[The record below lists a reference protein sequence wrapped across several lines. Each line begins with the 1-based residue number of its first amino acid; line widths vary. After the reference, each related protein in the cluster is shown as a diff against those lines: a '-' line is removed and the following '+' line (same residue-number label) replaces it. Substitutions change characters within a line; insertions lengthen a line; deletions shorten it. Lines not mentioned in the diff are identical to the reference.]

1 MALEEEHL
9 RALLRNVSD
18 TVTVFDIEGNV
29 TFVGGNPGGTLGRD
43 DDEYLGRSAFSYIHP
58 DDRLAIAAQ
67 LAEMVVSPGA
77 ERVAEYRLMHADGSW
92 VYCEGVAVNLLHDP
106 EVKGIVLTS
115 RNIQSRK
122 MTELT
127 LRAQARI
134 LAAIASGVSSE
145 DALGDVQVLVESW
158 IERAQCSITFEPT
171 NAEMAAAAEEPW
183 GRPLSGVRSG
193 VPLGVLRVEVPA
205 GRIPTEREA
214 ALLDTA
220 AHLAAIALERA
231 ESEERLAKL
240 ALHDP
245 LTGLPNRALLVDRL
259 GTALRRMARH
269 EQSVA
274 VLFLDIDRFKVVNDT
289 FGHAAGDELL
299 VSLAER
305 LQLRVRP
312 GDTVAR
318 LGGDE
323 FVVIC
328 EEVVDAEHAQ
338 AIAKR
343 LEVAMDEPFR
353 TSQGDVVA
361 GGSFGVALATSPDAD
376 AATLLREA
384 DLAMYRAKSD
394 GRGGVVVF
402 DAMMRSSA
410 DARAQLAVDLRQGL
424 ARGELVVHY
433 QPVFDLL
440 DGRAVAVEALARWRH
455 PRGDVLLPLEFV
467 GLAERTGLVIPL
479 ETELFDRAFSDASRW
494 HDSSITLVLNASPV
508 HMVDADFAARLQVA
522 LERHQWPAS
531 RLQLDIAE
539 RLLIDDDR
547 NVLSTLDSLRSL
559 GVRLVIDD
567 FGTGHSSLGAL
578 HRFPVDGVKIDRSF
592 VERLG
597 TGDRDEAMVEAIVA
611 VTRALGLDAIAEGV
625 ERAEQVERLRE
636 LGCRQAQGYLLGRP
650 VPVDELD
657 IA

>member
-1 MALEEEHL
+1 MPLEEELL
-9 RALLRNVSD
+9 RALLRHVSD

-43 DDEYLGRSAFSYIHP
+43 DDEYLGRSALSYIHP
-58 DDRLAIAAQ
+58 DDRLVIAAQ
-67 LAEMVVSPGA
+67 LAELIVTPGA
-77 ERVAEYRLMHADGSW
+77 EGVAEYRVMHSDGSW
-92 VYCEGVAVNLLHDP
+92 VHCEGVAVNLLHDP

-134 LAAIASGVSSE
+134 LAAIASGASSE
-145 DALGDVQVLVESW
+145 DALGDVQILVESW
-158 IERAQCSITFEPT
+158 IHESLCTIGFEPS
-171 NAEMAAAAEEPW
+171 NAELVAAVEEAW
-183 GRPLSGVRSG
+183 ARPLLGIRSR
-193 VPLGVLRVEVPA
+193 VPLGLLRVDVAPGRVPD
-205 GRIPTEREA
+205 EREA
-214 ALLDTA
+214 ALLDSA
-220 AHLAAIALERA
+220 AHLASIALERA
-231 ESEERLAKL
+231 ESEERLAEL

-245 LTGLPNRALLVDRL
+245 LTGLPNRTLLVDRL

-269 EQSVA
+269 GQSVA
-274 VLFLDIDRFKVVNDT
+274 VLFLDVDRFKVVNDT
-289 FGHAAGDELL
+289 FGHAAGDEVL

-305 LQLRVRP
+305 LQHCVRP

-328 EEVVDAEHAQ
+328 EEVVDSEHAQ
-338 AIAKR
+338 SIAKR
-343 LEVAMDEPFR
+343 LEVALDEPFR
-353 TSQGDVVA
+353 TSEGDVVA
-361 GGSFGVALATSPDAD
+361 GGSFGVALASSADSD

-384 DLAMYRAKSD
+384 DLAMYRAKAE

-402 DAMMRSSA
+402 DAVMRSNV

-433 QPVFDLL
+433 QPVFDLE
-440 DGRAVAVEALARWRH
+440 DGRPTAVEALARWRH
-455 PRGDVLLPLEFV
+455 PSGDVLLPLEFV
-467 GLAERTGLVIPL
+467 GLAERTGLVVPL
-479 ETELFDRAFSDASRW
+479 ETELFNRAFSDAARW
-494 HDSSITLVLNASPV
+494 RHSSITLVLNASPV
-508 HMVDADFAARLQVA
+508 HMVDSDFAARLQVA
-522 LERHQWPAS
+522 LDRHQWPAE

-547 NVLSTLDSLRSL
+547 NVMSTLDSLRSL

-567 FGTGHSSLGAL
+567 YGTGHSSLGAL

-611 VTRALGLDAIAEGV
+611 VTRVLGLDAIAEGV
-625 ERAEQVERLRE
+625 EKVEQVERLRA
-636 LGCRQAQGYLLGRP
+636 LGCRHAQGFLLGRP
-650 VPVDELD
+650 VPVDELHLT
-657 IA
+657 